1 MSSEIFYKKAF
12 IKVQDCYIPL
22 VCQGSNNAWDISWN
36 GREVPEKNW
45 YVLNYPYKGQIL
57 FSETAIRVIA
67 ATYRQ
72 ICEES
77 GGGIKKSRYT
87 PFKPWEFERWILAG
101 MKSARTIEEYTR
113 YENRDNYVFA
123 VITRNSGRDIKAQ
136 IYRMDENGLEKIHEE
151 KVSGIILTDLL
162 TLKTTIKNGE
172 ISFYAEGKA
181 LVEACYVSSIT
192 LSERMM
198 SGIVAWGTEM
208 TVYPPVFDGFKVHKL
223 FQLTEKYS
231 VRGASYGTWKAN
243 EDGTV
248 EGSAIAGDRT
258 DFYGKN
264 LADIDICIQDV
275 TSVYSDDY
283 YVYSKITVSKYDAA
297 NEFRRVGMMAWYI
310 DDNNFLYI
318 LYSHVGANVPDV
330 GAIGRVGGN
339 TVANDFTN
347 IGGLASLLNTPVEMD
362 VHIVGNSI
370 EIYGGKSPLP
380 IFKYNVPGMAAAS
393 RNAISGCE

>member
-57 FSETAIRVIA
+57 FSETAIYDIA

-77 GGGIKKSRYT
+77 GGGIKKSRHT
-87 PFKPWEFERWILAG
+87 VFKPEEFERWILAG

-223 FQLTEKYS
+223 FQLT
-231 VRGASYGTWKAN
+231 
-243 EDGTV
+243 
-248 EGSAIAGDRT
+248 
-258 DFYGKN
+258 
-264 LADIDICIQDV
+264 
-275 TSVYSDDY
+275 
-283 YVYSKITVSKYDAA
+283 
-297 NEFRRVGMMAWYI
+297 
-310 DDNNFLYI
+310 
-318 LYSHVGANVPDV
+318 
-330 GAIGRVGGN
+330 
-339 TVANDFTN
+339 
-347 IGGLASLLNTPVEMD
+347 
-362 VHIVGNSI
+362 
-370 EIYGGKSPLP
+370 
-380 IFKYNVPGMAAAS
+380 
-393 RNAISGCE
+393 

>member
-1 MSSEIFYKKAF
+1 
-12 IKVQDCYIPL
+12 
-22 VCQGSNNAWDISWN
+22 
-36 GREVPEKNW
+36 
-45 YVLNYPYKGQIL
+45 
-57 FSETAIRVIA
+57 
-67 ATYRQ
+67 
-72 ICEES
+72 
-77 GGGIKKSRYT
+77 
-87 PFKPWEFERWILAG
+87 

>member
-1 MSSEIFYKKAF
+1 
-12 IKVQDCYIPL
+12 
-22 VCQGSNNAWDISWN
+22 
-36 GREVPEKNW
+36 
-45 YVLNYPYKGQIL
+45 
-57 FSETAIRVIA
+57 
-67 ATYRQ
+67 
-72 ICEES
+72 
-77 GGGIKKSRYT
+77 
-87 PFKPWEFERWILAG
+87 
-101 MKSARTIEEYTR
+101 
-113 YENRDNYVFA
+113 
-123 VITRNSGRDIKAQ
+123 
-136 IYRMDENGLEKIHEE
+136 
-151 KVSGIILTDLL
+151 
-162 TLKTTIKNGE
+162 
-172 ISFYAEGKA
+172 
-181 LVEACYVSSIT
+181 
-192 LSERMM
+192 
-198 SGIVAWGTEM
+198 M

-318 LYSHVGANVPDV
+318 LYSHVGANVSDV